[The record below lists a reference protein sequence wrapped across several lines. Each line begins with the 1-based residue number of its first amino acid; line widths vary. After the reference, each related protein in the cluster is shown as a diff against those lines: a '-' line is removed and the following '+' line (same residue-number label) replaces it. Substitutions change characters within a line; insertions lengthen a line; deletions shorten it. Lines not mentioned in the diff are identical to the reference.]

1 MQESSTGKR
10 VLLRLKPGIE
20 EEPGAEMF
28 RAFGDPALARPEL
41 LLLDATEFYA
51 SEPEASFSADC
62 PLTSRSRRMR
72 SRLIGAA
79 PRGHRSGMEPA
90 RS

>member
-1 MQESSTGKR
+1 M
-10 VLLRLKPGIE
+10 LLRLKPGIE

-28 RAFGDPALARPEL
+28 RAFGELALARPEL
-41 LLLDATEFYA
+41 LLPVATGVYA

-72 SRLIGAA
+72 SRLIGAP
-79 PRGHRSGMEPA
+79 PRERRSGMEPS